1 MVEDKIPKT
10 VSNYTRFVNSIL
22 LLIIIM
28 QFFQY
33 CILLSLDVNQNI
45 LFEVDKGKVDVGTFI
60 LKLYHLETTLS
71 TMDSY
76 TSFRY
81 HG

>member
-1 MVEDKIPKT
+1 
-10 VSNYTRFVNSIL
+10 
-22 LLIIIM
+22 M

-60 LKLYHLETTLS
+60 LELYHLETTLS

>member
-1 MVEDKIPKT
+1 M
-10 VSNYTRFVNSIL
+10 SNYTRFVNSIL

-60 LKLYHLETTLS
+60 LELYHLETTLS

>member
-1 MVEDKIPKT
+1 
-10 VSNYTRFVNSIL
+10 
-22 LLIIIM
+22 M